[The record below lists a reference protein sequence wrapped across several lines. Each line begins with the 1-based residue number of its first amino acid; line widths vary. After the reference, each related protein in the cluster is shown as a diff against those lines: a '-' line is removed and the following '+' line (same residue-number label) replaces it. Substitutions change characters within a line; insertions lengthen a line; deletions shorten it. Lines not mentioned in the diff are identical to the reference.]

1 MKTKSLTIIILLALL
16 SSCSDKKTN
25 VGFEINATSIVH
37 GGGDIVSVCPFQ
49 LSDSEGNRI
58 ITEKGIVGINVL
70 KPLEGLLMDK
80 EFLVFSGTNAIL
92 VIDHPTKKFMGYR
105 ISNKKG
111 FTRKQ
116 IVLLLNDIYSEIY
129 KSADNKS
136 KKFIENYE
144 LQRICQ
150 FNKNGEIYLI
160 VNCDWDK

>member
-1 MKTKSLTIIILLALL
+1 MNTKSLTLIILLILL
-16 SSCSDKKTN
+16 FSCSDKKTN
-25 VGFEINATSIVH
+25 VGFEINATKIVH
-37 GGGDIVSVCPFQ
+37 GSGDIVSVCPFQ

-58 ITEKGIVGINVL
+58 ITEKGIVGITVL
-70 KPLEGLLMDK
+70 KPLEGSLMDRD
-80 EFLVFSGTNAIL
+80 FLVFSGTKAIL

-111 FTRKQ
+111 FTKKQ